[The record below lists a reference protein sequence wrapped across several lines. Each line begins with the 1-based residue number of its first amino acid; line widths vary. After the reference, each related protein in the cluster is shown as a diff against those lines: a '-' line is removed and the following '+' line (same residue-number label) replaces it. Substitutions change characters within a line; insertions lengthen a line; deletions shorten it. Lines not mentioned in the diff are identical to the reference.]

1 MRKITLALLIFIV
14 CFFFAS
20 SSFAIGSKQQ
30 LKRNYKSLIELGA
43 KAYIIGYQIER
54 KVLNQES
61 GGEVS
66 SNTMT
71 NRCEIAVTKISNYS
85 SISFLESKCL
95 QGAEAQAM
103 TSMAAQESIKLG
115 F

>member
-1 MRKITLALLIFIV
+1 MKKITAGLFVFAVSFL
-14 CFFFAS
+14 FAS
-20 SSFAIGSKQQ
+20 SSFAISSKQ
-30 LKRNYKSLIELGA
+30 LKRNNESLMELGA
-43 KAYIIGYQIER
+43 KAYIVGYQIER

-71 NRCEIAVTKISNYS
+71 NRCSIAVKKIGNSS
-85 SISFLESKCL
+85 SISFLEAKCL

-103 TSMAAQESIKLG
+103 TSMAAQEAIKLG